1 MATFDILL
9 FLLLGGIVFGAIT
22 GITNYLIGG
31 YRLLSWMKRQRDSLR
46 KRGSTAT
53 SVNEQRAIS
62 EILMACDQLQK
73 IDLRKWKFKFETIS
87 MIEKISS
94 IYHPNS
100 TVPIEQARLGDIL
113 EVLQEANQKILHI
126 IHLPRI
132 NYITGFRLINFLESF
147 ITSPVEKNNVKKN
160 TSEIKNQKRQ
170 DILFGPDVLIDII
183 QKEEKLQLSLIINW
197 QRNMD

>member
-9 FLLLGGIVFGAIT
+9 ILLLGGIVFGAIT

-100 TVPIEQARLGDIL
+100 TVPIEQARLGDCL
-113 EVLQEANQKILHI
+113 L
-126 IHLPRI
+126 
-132 NYITGFRLINFLESF
+132 Y
-147 ITSPVEKNNVKKN
+147 TSP
-160 TSEIKNQKRQ
+160 SPR
-170 DILFGPDVLIDII
+170 DRG
-183 QKEEKLQLSLIINW
+183 
-197 QRNMD
+197 